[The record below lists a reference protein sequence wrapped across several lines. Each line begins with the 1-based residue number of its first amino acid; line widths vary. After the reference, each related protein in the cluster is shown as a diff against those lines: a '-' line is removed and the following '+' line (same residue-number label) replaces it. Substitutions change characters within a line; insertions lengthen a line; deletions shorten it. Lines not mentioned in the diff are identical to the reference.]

1 MALTDCQR
9 DYDSLTIINPGTIIN
24 PEDILFCEVTKSKYN
39 EDVGLKITERNGKL
53 WIKRVRE
60 DGLFKK
66 FDIPI
71 EAGDQILK
79 VNGQNANANANA
91 NAIGDG
97 FGLKDIRRIFKQES
111 HIELMLCRAQR
122 GLHD

>member
-1 MALTDCQR
+1 MAPRQRANHFLT
-9 DYDSLTIINPGTIIN
+9 INPG
-24 PEDILFCEVTKSKYN
+24 DILFGEVTKSKYA

-53 WIKRVRE
+53 WIVRVRE

-66 FDIPI
+66 FQIPI

-79 VNGQNANANANA
+79 VNGQNVAA

-97 FGLKDIRRIFKQES
+97 LGLEDITRIFKEES
-111 HIELMLCRAQR
+111 HIKLKLCRAQYGR
-122 GLHD
+122 YDCPSTI